1 MNFIAMDFETASNEA
16 WSADSLGLTIV
27 KNNQIA
33 DKWYSL
39 IKPETAFSPFNTAIN
54 GLTADDVIDSPKFP
68 QVWDQIKQLY
78 DDYPTIVGH
87 NIRFDNH
94 VLKQTLR
101 YYGLP
106 VPHYVSLDTV
116 SISRKFHPAMVNH
129 KLDTVASQLGLD
141 LFQHH
146 NASDDAQAAA
156 EILIYEIDHFGE
168 ERIKDFAR
176 LV

>member
-1 MNFIAMDFETASNEA
+1 MNFIAMDFETANNEA

-27 KNNQIA
+27 EDNQIV
-33 DKWYSL
+33 DNWYSL
-39 IKPETAFSPFNTAIN
+39 IKPETTFSYWNTAVN

-68 QVWDQIKQLY
+68 DVWEQIKHLY
-78 DDYPTIVGH
+78 ADYPTVVGH
-87 NIRFDNH
+87 NIRFDNQ

-116 SISRKFHPAMVNH
+116 SISRKFHPDMVNH
-129 KLDTVASQLGLD
+129 KLDTVASELGLD
-141 LFQHH
+141 LEHHH
-146 NASDDAQAAA
+146 NASFDAQAAA
-156 EILIYEIDHFGE
+156 EILIYEINHFGE
-168 ERIKDFAR
+168 DRIKDFAK